1 VIGLPN
7 ELLTLIEGHLVS
19 AFAVF
24 LRMTAFFALMPGFGE
39 HSVPMRVKLALS
51 AAMTIL
57 VFPAV
62 ALPDVFPPIPF
73 LIFTEVATGVFFGLT
88 IRLFVLALQTAG
100 SIAGQSTSLAQLFGG
115 NAAEPLPAMG
125 HILVISGIALA
136 IMLDLHV
143 KAALFFLFSYD
154 VVAIGVMPGGAMV
167 AEWGI
172 QRVSHAFSLAF
183 SLAAPF
189 IVLSV
194 VYNLAIGAINKAM
207 PQLMVAFVGAPLITA
222 GGLILLLFSAPI
234 ILQVWVTALD
244 SFMAAP
250 AGGSF

>member
-1 VIGLPN
+1 MISMPN
-7 ELLTLIEGHLVS
+7 ELLALVEGRLVA

-39 HSVPMRVKLALS
+39 QSVPMRVKLSLS
-51 AAMTIL
+51 VAMTIL

-62 ALPDVFPPIPF
+62 ILPDEFPPVLF
-73 LIFTEVATGVFFGLT
+73 MIFSEIATGVFFGMT
-88 IRLFVLALQTAG
+88 IRLFILALQTAG

-125 HILVISGIALA
+125 HIMVISGIALA

-154 VVAIGVMPGGAMV
+154 VVPLGQMPSGAMV
-167 AEWGI
+167 AEWGM

-222 GGLILLLFSAPI
+222 GGLILLLFSAPV

-244 SFMAAP
+244 RFMAAP
-250 AGGSF
+250 GHGGF